1 MKTRQDN
8 DVTNRISAVYVKKKK
23 KPRYHVWSNQVRSV
37 IKTRQ
42 DHDVIVCIGLVYAEV
57 KTELLGP
64 NEHVQSIKKTT

>member
-1 MKTRQDN
+1 M
-8 DVTNRISAVYVKKKK
+8 
-23 KPRYHVWSNQVRSV
+23 WSNQVRYV